1 MPTKVR
7 ARSAAV
13 AGKNGH
19 SLISDEK
26 FRQIYAT
33 MLRYRL
39 LEERLCFGSADYS
52 AGGQSNIAGA
62 VGVALDLEPEDTVVL
77 TPRSFVTNFVKGV
90 PLQAMLNHR
99 NANGT
104 AHGSAFSYSA
114 VGVLTP
120 GSPNVSAQL
129 GFATG
134 AALANKLAKNQKVA
148 LAFVEGDT
156 AALAACREALE
167 LAAAQKLPLLYVI
180 EKRPGDRQG
189 DVLAEIGELFPVI
202 TVDAHDVVA
211 VYRVAQ
217 ESIARVREGGGPALI
232 ACMAYSLNGAPVNA
246 VANMERYLT
255 GKNLF
260 RDGWKD
266 EVITEFKR
274 EMDRAC
280 LPQADPMRQFSD
292 RNSP

>member
-7 ARSAAV
+7 ARSAAAAV

-134 AALANKLAKNQKVA
+134 AALSNKRGKNEKDKWPRV
-148 LAFVEGDT
+148 VCIT
-156 AALAACREALE
+156 SKLAACREALE
-167 LAAAQKLPLLYVI
+167 
-180 EKRPGDRQG
+180 
-189 DVLAEIGELFPVI
+189 
-202 TVDAHDVVA
+202 
-211 VYRVAQ
+211 
-217 ESIARVREGGGPALI
+217 
-232 ACMAYSLNGAPVNA
+232 
-246 VANMERYLT
+246 
-255 GKNLF
+255 
-260 RDGWKD
+260 
-266 EVITEFKR
+266 
-274 EMDRAC
+274 
-280 LPQADPMRQFSD
+280 
-292 RNSP
+292 